1 MTDSLLGS
9 GDEMFVIFYDTSR
22 SESAGVRIRFTSIPQ
37 YWLEGCSSSLTDF
50 PVTLPST
57 TDKVWR
63 FTKTRSSLGVRVIIH
78 CNNVEVA
85 NVLLSDSSCDD
96 SGWSRSWNRE
106 TANIIFSNYW
116 DKASDYYREA
126 ITGY

>member
-1 MTDSLLGS
+1 
-9 GDEMFVIFYDTSR
+9 MFVIFYDTSR
-22 SESAGVRIRFTSIPQ
+22 SESAGVRIRFTSTPQ

-63 FTKTRSSLGVRVIIH
+63 FTKTCSSGVRVIIH

-85 NVLLSDSSCDD
+85 NVLLDTYCGADNS
-96 SGWSRSWNRE
+96 WSEIWNRE
-106 TANIIFSNYW
+106 VAYIQLY
-116 DKASDYYREA
+116 DYASDYYRKA

>member
-1 MTDSLLGS
+1 MW
-9 GDEMFVIFYDTSR
+9 VIFYDTSKR
-22 SESAGVRIRFTSIPQ
+22 YNAAVEIWFNSIPQ
-37 YWLEGCSSSLTDF
+37 YRLPYCSSSYTEF

-63 FTKTRSSLGVRVIIH
+63 ITLTRSSGVRFIIH
-78 CNNVEVA
+78 CNNVEVL
-85 NVLLSDSSCDD
+85 NVLLSDTSCDD

-106 TANIIFSNYW
+106 TAYIVTF
-116 DKASDYYREA
+116 DFDTASDYYREA